1 MNRFS
6 HTVFPAATLAVILL
20 AADAAADEQTRRIDA
35 ASDGNVSISNV
46 AGSIEVAGWSRNEVE
61 VVADLGRNVEEL
73 IVERDDDDVVIKVQ
87 VPRRSSRNISS
98 DLAIRVPENSSI
110 DVSGVSADID
120 IADVFGEQ
128 RLHAVSGDVET
139 EVYEADVQ
147 AESVSGDI
155 EIDGD
160 EEDTVA
166 RLSSVSGDIEVL
178 GLSGTIEATSVS
190 GDLAIADGSF
200 ERVQANT
207 VNGDLVFRARLE
219 DGGKM
224 DLETINGGVDVH
236 FEGGI
241 SARFDIE
248 TFNGGIRN
256 CFGPDPKRTNQYAPG
271 RELKFTEGG
280 GQSRVTI
287 RTLNG
292 STRLCRD

>member
-1 MNRFS
+1 MAL
-6 HTVFPAATLAVILL
+6 TLL
-20 AADAAADEQTRRIDA
+20 ATDAGADEVTRRIDA
-35 ASDGNVSISNV
+35 ASRSNVSISNV
-46 AGSIEVAGWSRNEVE
+46 AGSIEVSGWSRNEVE

-87 VPRRSSRNISS
+87 VPRGSSRNIAS
-98 DLAIRVPENSSI
+98 DLAIRIPEGSSI

-128 RLHAVSGDVET
+128 RLHAVSGDIGT

-155 EIDGD
+155 EIAGD

-190 GDLAIADGSF
+190 GDLAIAAGTF

-207 VNGDLVFRARLE
+207 VNGDLVFRATLE
-219 DGGKM
+219 NGGKM

-236 FEGGI
+236 FDGNI